1 MGTEDKL
8 RDYLKRAT
16 VELTETRQRLAEAE
30 DRRHEPIAIIG
41 MACRYP
47 GGVASPEDLW
57 DLVVSGGDA
66 IGDFPVDRGWDV
78 EGLYDPDPEAWG
90 KSYTRHGGFLYDA
103 GDFDAEFFG
112 MSPRGAL
119 ATDPQH
125 RLVLESTWEAFERAG
140 IDPATLRGSL
150 TGVYM
155 GNMYDHYASRFLGV
169 SPESVQGSLFT
180 LSASSVLSGRVSYTF
195 GLEGPSISVDTACS
209 SSLVAIHLAVQA
221 LRRGEC
227 SLALAG
233 GVTVMAA
240 PEPFVE
246 FSRQRALAP
255 DGRCKSFSST
265 ADGAAWAEGVGVLAL
280 ERLSDAQ
287 RNGRRILAV
296 VRGSAVNQ
304 DGASNGLTAPN
315 GPAQERVV
323 RQALAD
329 ARLDTRDVDAVEA
342 HGTGTRLGDP
352 IEAQA
357 LLATYGR
364 NRPAG
369 RPLWLGSVKSNIGHT
384 QAAAGVAGVIKMV
397 KALEHRTLPPTLHV
411 EEPTP
416 HVDWSAGEVRLLTEP
431 VELPGDRPSRV
442 AVSGF
447 GVSGTNAHVILE
459 GVPEAVPVPAEP
471 DGRLVW
477 VLSAK
482 SEASL
487 RAQADRLR
495 TYAAGAEPGDLVAAG
510 QVLSRRP
517 GFAHRAVVVAEDR
530 EELVAGLAA
539 LADGLPHAAAVSGL
553 AAPDVKPVF
562 VFPGQGSQWAGM
574 AVDLLDHS
582 DVFSTHMRRCD
593 EALARYTGWSVEGV
607 LRGREGAP
615 ALEGSDVIQPVL
627 FAVMVS
633 LAELWRSLGVNP
645 VAVVGHSQGEITAAC
660 VAGSLGL
667 EDAARVVALRSQAL
681 VKLGGSGGMLAVSLP
696 AVRVWERLEP
706 WSDRL
711 WVAVHSGPA
720 SAVVAGDLD
729 ALEEFAAACGG
740 TVRTRRIAVD
750 YASHTPHIEA
760 LREELLAALDGVT
773 PRATEVAFC
782 SSLTGRFIDPEELT
796 TGYWYDNLRNA
807 VRFEQAVGA
816 FAEYDAPLFV
826 EVSPHPVLGSDVEDI
841 CEAAGITAGVCGSL
855 RRGSGDWRRFLAA
868 LAQAY
873 VLGAEVD
880 WTAALAPAPYR
891 HVDLPT
897 YAFERHRYWL
907 GTTERA
913 GRVTV
918 AGIGGSR
925 HPLLDAVVPVADD
938 GFLLTG
944 RLSLADMPWLADHA
958 VSGGVLLPGAAFAEL
973 ALEGGTIAGCE
984 YLEELVLEAPL
995 VLPRS
1000 GAVSIQIT
1008 IGRPDAGDRRDLAV
1022 FSRTDDADG
1031 TAWVRHASAVLTVD
1045 AVGGTAGVCD
1055 WAGVWPP
1062 VGASVVALD
1071 GGYERLAD
1079 LGYEYGPVFQGVRG
1093 VWRRGGELFAEVS
1106 LDDEVEVAG
1115 FGLHPGLLDAVFHP
1129 LLIADGV
1136 DGLRLPFEFRGVRL
1150 RAAGARVLRVRLTE
1164 VEGDGWAVEAA
1175 DVSGRPVFS
1184 MDSLRARA
1192 VVTQASASTG
1202 PVPHGVDWMDLAVA
1216 PVGGSRWVFLG
1227 EPVAGLDG
1235 YPDV

>member
-1 MGTEDKL
+1 
-8 RDYLKRAT
+8 
-16 VELTETRQRLAEAE
+16 
-30 DRRHEPIAIIG
+30 
-41 MACRYP
+41 
-47 GGVASPEDLW
+47 
-57 DLVVSGGDA
+57 
-66 IGDFPVDRGWDV
+66 
-78 EGLYDPDPEAWG
+78 
-90 KSYTRHGGFLYDA
+90 
-103 GDFDAEFFG
+103 
-112 MSPRGAL
+112 
-119 ATDPQH
+119 
-125 RLVLESTWEAFERAG
+125 
-140 IDPATLRGSL
+140 
-150 TGVYM
+150 
-155 GNMYDHYASRFLGV
+155 
-169 SPESVQGSLFT
+169 
-180 LSASSVLSGRVSYTF
+180 
-195 GLEGPSISVDTACS
+195 
-209 SSLVAIHLAVQA
+209 
-221 LRRGEC
+221 
-227 SLALAG
+227 
-233 GVTVMAA
+233 
-240 PEPFVE
+240 
-246 FSRQRALAP
+246 

-280 ERLSDAQ
+280 ERLSDAR

-315 GPAQERVV
+315 GPSQERVV
-323 RQALAD
+323 AQALAD
-329 ARLDTRDVDAVEA
+329 ARLDTGDVDAVEA

-416 HVDWSAGEVRLLTEP
+416 HVDWSAGGVRLLTEP
-431 VELPGDRPSRV
+431 VELPGDRPLRV

-459 GVPEAVPVPAEP
+459 GVPAPVVPDATDAA

-477 VLSAK
+477 VVSAK

-487 RAQADRLR
+487 RAQAGRLR
-495 TYAAGAEPGDLVAAG
+495 SYAEGAEPGDLVAAG
-510 QVLSRRP
+510 RVLARRP
-517 GFAHRAVVVAEDR
+517 EFAHRAVVVAEDR
-530 EELVAGLAA
+530 EELVAALAA
-539 LADGLPHAAAVSGL
+539 LADGLPHPAAVSGL
-553 AAPDVKPVF
+553 AASDARPVF

-582 DVFSTHMRRCD
+582 EVFRTHLRRCD
-593 EALARYTGWSVEGV
+593 QALARYTGWSAEGV

-615 ALEGSDVIQPVL
+615 GLEGSDVIQPVL

-633 LAELWRSLGVNP
+633 LAELWKSLGVNP
-645 VAVVGHSQGEITAAC
+645 AAVVGHSQGEITAAC
-660 VAGSLGL
+660 VAGALTL
-667 EDAARVVALRSQAL
+667 EDAAMVVALRGQAL
-681 VKLGGSGGMLAVSLP
+681 VKLGGTGGMLAVSLP
-696 AVRVWERLEP
+696 AVRAWELLEP

-720 SAVVAGDLD
+720 STVVAGDVD
-729 ALEEFAAACGG
+729 ALEEFAAACGD

-760 LREELLAALDGVT
+760 LREELMATLDRVT
-773 PRATEVAFC
+773 PKPTEVAFC
-782 SSLTGRFIDPEELT
+782 SSLAGGFIEPEELT
-796 TGYWYDNLRNA
+796 TGYWYDNLRNP

-816 FAEYDAPLFV
+816 FATYGSPLFV

-841 CEAAGITAGVCGSL
+841 CEAAGIAAGVCGSL
-855 RRGSGDWRRFLAA
+855 RRGSGDWGRFLAA
-868 LAQAY
+868 LARAY

-907 GTTERA
+907 DSVDRD
-913 GRVTV
+913 GRVTG
-918 AGIGGSR
+918 AGIGGSG
-925 HPLLDAVVPVADD
+925 HPLLTAVVPVADD

-944 RLSLADMPWLADHA
+944 RLSLADAPWLADHS
-958 VSGGVLLPGAAFAEL
+958 VSGAVLLPGAALAEL
-973 ALEGGTIAGCE
+973 ALEGGAIAGCE

-995 VLPRS
+995 FLPKT

-1008 IGRPDAGDRRDLAV
+1008 ISRPDGGERRDLAV
-1022 FSRTDDADG
+1022 FSRSGDADG
-1031 TAWVRHASAVLTVD
+1031 AWVRHASAVVAVD
-1045 AVGGTAGVCD
+1045 AVGVAGACD

-1062 VGASVVALD
+1062 AGASVVALD

-1106 LDDEVEVAG
+1106 VDDEVEVAG
-1115 FGLHPGLLDAVFHP
+1115 FGLHPALLDAMFHP
-1129 LLIADGV
+1129 
-1136 DGLRLPFEFRGVRL
+1136 
-1150 RAAGARVLRVRLTE
+1150 
-1164 VEGDGWAVEAA
+1164 
-1175 DVSGRPVFS
+1175 
-1184 MDSLRARA
+1184 
-1192 VVTQASASTG
+1192 
-1202 PVPHGVDWMDLAVA
+1202 
-1216 PVGGSRWVFLG
+1216 
-1227 EPVAGLDG
+1227 
-1235 YPDV
+1235 